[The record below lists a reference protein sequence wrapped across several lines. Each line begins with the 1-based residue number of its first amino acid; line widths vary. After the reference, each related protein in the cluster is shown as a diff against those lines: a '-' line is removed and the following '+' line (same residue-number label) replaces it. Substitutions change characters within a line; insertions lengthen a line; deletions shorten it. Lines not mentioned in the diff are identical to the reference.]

1 VIPSAIPVGADES
14 VVSLAVGR
22 PPSQRNQGTSPSA
35 KPSAPRRS
43 KHQRRQ
49 RTLAIIAGVTLLA
62 VLLGTVAA
70 GFAGRSD
77 DTSSSTSSTST
88 TPSTTSAAPPVPIAL
103 PAPGESITGETP
115 CPAADGSS
123 PRTTSFESAPPTC
136 IDPSRRYTA
145 RIETSAGPISLL
157 LNTDVAPGIVNNF
170 VVLSRYHFYDDVPF
184 FSIVPQ
190 KYLATGDAVG
200 DPNGTGDPGYTVP
213 DEIPEAGAI
222 YPWGTVA
229 MAGRDGEPDTNGSI
243 FIIAS
248 GDDAAD
254 LPPVFTVFGQ
264 VLDGSEAMK
273 AINEAGN
280 ASTGQPSK
288 DIRIESITIVEE

>member
-1 VIPSAIPVGADES
+1 
-14 VVSLAVGR
+14 VSLAVGK
-22 PPSQRNQGTSPSA
+22 PPSRRTQASGPPKKA
-35 KPSAPRRS
+35 APRRS
-43 KHQRRQ
+43 RHQRRQ

-77 DTSSSTSSTST
+77 DTSATTSSSTT
-88 TPSTTSAAPPVPIAL
+88 TPSSVAPAVPLTA
-103 PAPGESITGETP
+103 PAPGASITGETP

-123 PRTTSFESAPPTC
+123 PRTTSFENPPPTC
-136 IDPSRRYTA
+136 IDPARRYQA
-145 RIETSAGPISLL
+145 VIETSEGPITVL
-157 LNTDVAPGIVNNF
+157 LNTERAPGIVNNF
-170 VVLSRYHFYDDVPF
+170 VVLSRYHYYDDVPF
-184 FSIVPQ
+184 FSVVPQ
-190 KYLATGDAVG
+190 KYLATGDA
-200 DPNGTGDPGYTVP
+200 TGDPLGTGGPGYTIP

-222 YPWGTVA
+222 YPWGTLA
-229 MAGRDGEPDTNGSI
+229 MAGTDGVPDSNGSI

-264 VLDGSEAMK
+264 VLDGDDAVN
-273 AINEAGN
+273 AINQAGN